1 MAASAQPLGLR
12 LRVVSDSLLF
22 VALVPLCILNALLLG
37 YLLLIARDP
46 DTIAHDCNHRP
57 SCIAA
62 SDQSWTDPTL
72 LLLVFGVLGPIFL
85 LAVWYR
91 GESRSIAPLVAS
103 VVIAAVPLPYLFGF
117 RF

>member
-72 LLLVFGVLGPIFL
+72 LLF
-85 LAVWYR
+85 
-91 GESRSIAPLVAS
+91 SRSGTGAKVGRSRLSLQA
-103 VVIAAVPLPYLFGF
+103 L
-117 RF
+117 